1 MADGVEYTWQQATN
15 LAGKRVLL
23 TGCASG
29 IGRATA
35 ALYAQAGAIVYGGD
49 VNVAAGEPAMA
60 EIRAAGGK
68 AEFLPLDLTRP
79 ESIDGFVDAVRE
91 KAGGTV
97 DVVASI
103 AGVDIIKPFLKN
115 DPSDWNLII
124 SVNYVGPVRLIHRL
138 LPSMIEAG
146 QGGKIVT
153 VASDAGRVGSS
164 GETFYSGSKGA
175 IIAFTK
181 ALAREMARYRIN
193 CNCVAPGPTATPLFL
208 EATAEKLQEALAN
221 AIPFKRVARPG
232 EIGQTI
238 LFFSSPAADYI
249 TGQVLS
255 VSGGLTMHG

>member
-1 MADGVEYTWQQATN
+1 MSEGNDFTWQQATN

-35 ALYAQAGAIVYGGD
+35 ALYAQAGASVFGGD
-49 VNVAAGEPAMA
+49 VNVAAGEAAMA
-60 EIRAAGGK
+60 ELRAAGGK
-68 AEFLPLDLTRP
+68 AEFIPLDLTKP
-79 ESIDGFVDAVRE
+79 ESIDAFVDAVKD

-97 DVVASI
+97 DIVASI
-103 AGVDIIKPFLKN
+103 AGIDIIKPFLKN
-115 DPSDWNLII
+115 EPADWNII
-124 SVNYVGPVRLIHRL
+124 INVNYVGPVRMIHRL

-146 QGGKIVT
+146 GGGKIIT

-181 ALAREMARYRIN
+181 GLARELARYRIN
-193 CNCVAPGPTATPLFL
+193 CNCVAPGPTETPLFRDP
-208 EATAEKLQEALAN
+208 TAPKLQEALIG
-221 AIPFKRVARPG
+221 AIPFRRLGRPS
-232 EIGQTI
+232 EVGQSI
-238 LFFSSPAADYI
+238 LFFSSPASDFI

>member
-1 MADGVEYTWQQATN
+1 MADGIDFTWQQATD
-15 LAGKRVLL
+15 LSGKRVLL

-29 IGRATA
+29 IGRSTA
-35 ALYAQAGAIVYGGD
+35 ELYAQAGAVVYGGD
-49 VNVAAGEPAMA
+49 VNVAAGEAAMA
-60 EIRAAGGK
+60 AIRAQGGK
-68 AEFLPLDLTRP
+68 AEFIPLDLTKP
-79 ESIDGFVDAVRE
+79 ESVDSFVDGVQER
-91 KAGGTV
+91 AGGTV
-97 DVVASI
+97 DIVASV

-115 DPSDWNLII
+115 DPQDWNLII
-124 SVNYVGPVRLIHRL
+124 NVNYLGPVRMIHRL

-146 QGGKIVT
+146 KGGKIVT

-181 ALAREMARYRIN
+181 ALARETARYRIN

-208 EATAEKLQEALAN
+208 DATGEKLQEALTN

-238 LFFSSPAADYI
+238 LFFSSPASDYI